1 MSTMKR
7 VAERA
12 GVSIATVSRV
22 VNKSGFVALPLQK
35 VVMEAM
41 EALSYQPSAVARGLR
56 TRETRSIG
64 VLVPQLSQPFFSL
77 LAYAIERTLFRH
89 GYRAFLCS
97 AEEDAAEESAYLD
110 MLLSQRVDGLIL
122 VPTGQSMA
130 NVQRVLQA
138 NVCVVLVDRDLP
150 MLKIDRVLSDNFAGA
165 YKLTRHLI
173 DLGHRRIGIISS
185 PQHSGS
191 IAQRIAGI
199 NHALLEAG
207 VQQEQHLFVERG
219 LEQFQ
224 LGFTVAQQFLQSSRP
239 PTAVIA
245 LTDVIAVG
253 ALHAAWKA
261 GLSLPQD
268 LSVTGFDD
276 IPLARYTIPELTTAT
291 QPVFE
296 MGKQAALRLLR
307 RIQKPDLK
315 VRRTL
320 LPIGLVI
327 RGSTAPA
334 RLL

>member
-22 VNKSGFVALPLQK
+22 VNKSGFVAPPLQK

-41 EALSYQPSAVARGLR
+41 EALRYQPSAVARGLR
-56 TRETRSIG
+56 TQETRSIG
-64 VLVPQLSQPFFSL
+64 VLVPQLSQPFFSS
-77 LAYAIERTLFRH
+77 LAYAIERTLFGH

-97 AEEDAAEESAYLD
+97 AEEDAAEESAYID

-130 NVQRVLQA
+130 NVDRVLQA
-138 NVCVVLVDRDLP
+138 KVCVVLVDRDLP
-150 MLKIDRVLSDNFAGA
+150 MLKIDRVLSDNFNGA
-165 YKLTRHLI
+165 YKLARHLI
-173 DLGHRRIGIISS
+173 DLGHRRIGIISA

-191 IAQRIAGI
+191 IARRVAGI
-199 NHALLEAG
+199 KHAFQEAG
-207 VQQEQHLFVERG
+207 IQQEQDLFAEG
-219 LEQFQ
+219 ALEQFQ
-224 LGFTVAQQFLQSSRP
+224 LGFTVAQEFLQSSRP

-245 LTDVIAVG
+245 LNDVIAVG
-253 ALHAAWKA
+253 TLHAAWKA
-261 GLSLPQD
+261 GLSLPGD

-276 IPLARYTIPELTTAT
+276 IALARYTMPELTTAA

-296 MGKQAALRLLR
+296 MGKQAALLLLR
-307 RIQKPDLK
+307 RIKKPDLK

-320 LPIGLVI
+320 LPTSLVI

>member
-7 VAERA
+7 VAEQA

-22 VNKSGFVALPLQK
+22 VNKSGFVAPPLQK
-35 VVMEAM
+35 LVMEAM
-41 EALSYQPSAVARGLR
+41 EALKYQPSAVARGLR

-64 VLVPQLSQPFFSL
+64 VLVPQLSQPFFGL

-122 VPTGQSMA
+122 VPTGQSKA
-130 NVQRVLQA
+130 NVRRVLQA
-138 NVCVVLVDRDLP
+138 KVCVVLVDRDLP
-150 MLKIDRVLSDNFAGA
+150 MLKIDRILSDNFTGA
-165 YKLTRHLI
+165 YQLARHLI
-173 DLGHRRIGIISS
+173 ALGHRRIGIISA

-191 IAQRIAGI
+191 IARRVAGI
-199 NHALLEAG
+199 NHAMLEAG
-207 VQQEQHLFVERG
+207 IQPDRSLFVEG
-219 LEQFQ
+219 ALEQFQ
-224 LGFTVAQQFLQSSRP
+224 LGFMVAQQFLQSPRP
-239 PTAVIA
+239 PTAVMA
-245 LTDVIAVG
+245 LTDMIAVG

-261 GLSLPQD
+261 GLSLPHD

-276 IPLARYTIPELTTAT
+276 VPLARYTMPELTTAS
-291 QPVFE
+291 QPVYE
-296 MGKQAALRLLR
+296 MGEKASLRLLR
-307 RIQKPDLK
+307 RLQKPDLK

-320 LPIGLVI
+320 LPISLAI

-334 RLL
+334 RIP

>member
-1 MSTMKR
+1 MKR

-12 GVSIATVSRV
+12 GVSVATVSRV
-22 VNKSGFVALPLQK
+22 VNKSGFVAPPLQK

-41 EALSYQPSAVARGLR
+41 EALRYHPSAVARGLR

-64 VLVPQLSQPFFSL
+64 VLVPQLSQPFFSS
-77 LAYAIERTLFRH
+77 LAYAIERTLFSH

-97 AEEDAAEESAYLD
+97 AEEDAAEESAYID
-110 MLLSQRVDGLIL
+110 MLLGQRVDGLIL

-130 NVQRVLQA
+130 NVQRVLEA
-138 NVCVVLVDRDLP
+138 KVCVILVDRDLP
-150 MLKIDRVLSDNFAGA
+150 TLKIDRVLSDNFDGA
-165 YKLTRHLI
+165 YKLARHLI
-173 DLGHRRIGIISS
+173 DLGHRRIGIISA

-191 IAQRIAGI
+191 IARRLAGI
-199 NHALLEAG
+199 SHAFQEAG
-207 VQQEQHLFVERG
+207 IRNEQYLFAEGAQEQFE
-219 LEQFQ
+219 
-224 LGFTVAQQFLQSSRP
+224 LGFTVAHEFLQSSRP

-261 GLSLPQD
+261 GLALPRD

-276 IPLARYTIPELTTAT
+276 IPLARYTMPELTTAA

-307 RIQKPDLK
+307 RVKKPDLK
-315 VRRTL
+315 MNRTL
-320 LPIGLVI
+320 LPTSIVI
-327 RGSTAPA
+327 RGSTSAA
-334 RLL
+334 R

>member
-1 MSTMKR
+1 MKR

-22 VNKSGFVALPLQK
+22 VNKSGFVAPPLQK

-173 DLGHRRIGIISS
+173 DLGHRRIGIISA

-191 IAQRIAGI
+191 IARRIAGI
-199 NHALLEAG
+199 NHALLESG
-207 VQQEQHLFVERG
+207 VQQEQHLFVEGG

-224 LGFTVAQQFLQSSRP
+224 LGFTVA
-239 PTAVIA
+239 
-245 LTDVIAVG
+245 
-253 ALHAAWKA
+253 
-261 GLSLPQD
+261 
-268 LSVTGFDD
+268 
-276 IPLARYTIPELTTAT
+276 
-291 QPVFE
+291 
-296 MGKQAALRLLR
+296 
-307 RIQKPDLK
+307 
-315 VRRTL
+315 
-320 LPIGLVI
+320 LPI
-327 RGSTAPA
+327 
-334 RLL
+334 

>member
-22 VNKSGFVALPLQK
+22 VNKSSFVAPSLQK

-41 EALSYQPSAVARGLR
+41 EALRYQPSAVARGLR

-64 VLVPQLSQPFFSL
+64 VLVPQLSQPFFSS
-77 LAYAIERTLFRH
+77 LAYAIERTLFSH

-97 AEEDAAEESAYLD
+97 AEEDAAEESAYID

-122 VPTGQSMA
+122 V
-130 NVQRVLQA
+130 
-138 NVCVVLVDRDLP
+138 
-150 MLKIDRVLSDNFAGA
+150 
-165 YKLTRHLI
+165 
-173 DLGHRRIGIISS
+173 
-185 PQHSGS
+185 
-191 IAQRIAGI
+191 
-199 NHALLEAG
+199 
-207 VQQEQHLFVERG
+207 
-219 LEQFQ
+219 
-224 LGFTVAQQFLQSSRP
+224 FLQSSRP
-239 PTAVIA
+239 PTAVMA
-245 LTDVIAVG
+245 LNDVIAVG

-261 GLSLPQD
+261 GLSLPRD

-276 IPLARYTIPELTTAT
+276 ISLARYTMPELTTAA

-296 MGKQAALRLLR
+296 MGRKAALRLLL

-320 LPIGLVI
+320 LPISLVI
-327 RGSTAPA
+327 RGSTAPPN
-334 RLL
+334 

>member
-1 MSTMKR
+1 MKR

-12 GVSIATVSRV
+12 GVSVATVSRV
-22 VNKSGFVALPLQK
+22 VNKSGFVAPPLQK

-41 EALSYQPSAVARGLR
+41 EALRYHPSAVARGLR

-64 VLVPQLSQPFFSL
+64 VLVPQLSQPFFSS
-77 LAYAIERTLFRH
+77 LAYAIERTLFSH

-97 AEEDAAEESAYLD
+97 AEEDAAEESAYID
-110 MLLSQRVDGLIL
+110 MLLGQRVDGLIL

-130 NVQRVLQA
+130 NVQRVLEA
-138 NVCVVLVDRDLP
+138 KVCVILVDRDLP
-150 MLKIDRVLSDNFAGA
+150 TIKIDRVLSDNFNGA
-165 YKLTRHLI
+165 YKLARHLI
-173 DLGHRRIGIISS
+173 DLGHRRIGIISA

-191 IAQRIAGI
+191 IARRLAGI
-199 NHALLEAG
+199 SHAFQEAG
-207 VQQEQHLFVERG
+207 IRQEQYLFAEG
-219 LEQFQ
+219 AQEQFE
-224 LGFTVAQQFLQSSRP
+224 LGFTVAHEFLQSSRP

-261 GLSLPQD
+261 GLALPRD

-276 IPLARYTIPELTTAT
+276 IPLARYTMPELTTAA

-307 RIQKPDLK
+307 RVKKPDLK
-315 VRRTL
+315 MNRTL
-320 LPIGLVI
+320 LPTSIVI
-327 RGSTAPA
+327 RGSTSAA
-334 RLL
+334 R

>member
-1 MSTMKR
+1 MKR

-22 VNKSGFVALPLQK
+22 VNKSGFVAPPLQK

-64 VLVPQLSQPFFSL
+64 VLVPQLAQPFFSL

-130 NVQRVLQA
+130 NVQRVLQV
-138 NVCVVLVDRDLP
+138 NGCVVLVDRDLP

-165 YKLTRHLI
+165 YNLTRHLI
-173 DLGHRRIGIISS
+173 DLGHRRIGIITA

-191 IAQRIAGI
+191 IARRIAGI

-207 VQQEQHLFVERG
+207 VQQEEHLFVEGG

-224 LGFTVAQQFLQSSRP
+224 LGFTITQQFLQSSRP

-261 GLSLPQD
+261 GLSLPRD

-276 IPLARYTIPELTTAT
+276 IPLARYTMPELTTAA

-296 MGKQAALRLLR
+296 MGRKAALRLLL